1 MMQLSI
7 KNKNKKTFDWKEN
20 EDNFYKGLRSG
31 EVQHFETKKKN
42 PFSSIWSTD
51 VTRRYE
57 RSFKKRDL

>member
-1 MMQLSI
+1 M
-7 KNKNKKTFDWKEN
+7 KTFDWKEN
-20 EDNFYKGLRSG
+20 ENNFYKGLHGG

-51 VTRRYE
+51 VTRRYD